1 MMVFAANCAT
11 NQAPANSWIVDSGA
25 SHHITAEPHNLLA
38 YNGMEHVS
46 IGTPLV
52 HGRSRDG
59 LYEWPT
65 SPYVPS
71 PQAHAAF
78 SNSSSI
84 IT

>member
-46 IGTPLV
+46 MGDGPE
-52 HGRSRDG
+52 HRDSFSPRS
-59 LYEWPT
+59 E
-65 SPYVPS
+65 
-71 PQAHAAF
+71 
-78 SNSSSI
+78 
-84 IT
+84 